1 MVQRRAKL
9 EHNSHIVKV
18 HVKATCL
25 HFNPWRT
32 LNETTEPAGLFGT
45 MSQEPCHFGKG
56 AKQDHV
62 TQLNCRET
70 CTHESYRTSRI

>member
-1 MVQRRAKL
+1 MVQRSTKL
-9 EHNSHIVKV
+9 EHNSQIVKV

-32 LNETTEPAGLFGT
+32 LKETTEPVGPFGT
-45 MSQEPCHFGKG
+45 MSQESWYFGKG

-62 TQLNCRET
+62 TQLNCGET
-70 CTHESYRTSRI
+70 CTHGSYRTSRT